1 MVHIGIF
8 DDVCG
13 TGCRFGRLKPHGEF
27 MKPEE
32 ARIDAL
38 RKHPDCG
45 WAEVYDGSKLMI
57 GLGPIL
63 VVKLWRDRRSYM
75 SGDLPRAIEVYP
87 PERSDPAK

>member
-1 MVHIGIF
+1 MMFVS
-8 DDVCG
+8 

-27 MKPEE
+27 MKLEE

-45 WAEVYDGSKLMI
+45 YAEVYYRSVLTI
-57 GLGPIL
+57 GLGSIL
-63 VVKLWRDRRSYM
+63 VVKLWPDKRSYM
-75 SGDLPRAIEVYP
+75 TGYRPRAIELYP

>member
-1 MVHIGIF
+1 
-8 DDVCG
+8 
-13 TGCRFGRLKPHGEF
+13 

-63 VVKLWRDRRSYM
+63 VVKLWRDRRSHM

>member
-1 MVHIGIF
+1 MMLVG
-8 DDVCG
+8 C
-13 TGCRFGRLKPHGEF
+13 GCRFGRLKPHGEF

-38 RKHPDCG
+38 QKHPDCG
-45 WAEVYDGSKLMI
+45 WAEVYDGSVLMI

-75 SGDLPRAIEVYP
+75 SGDRPRAIEVYP